1 MNINEHVAHEIIR
14 ERVNPRT
21 KMQRPAHPRAARI
34 LRRWAERLDE
44 TR

>member
-1 MNINEHVAHEIIR
+1 MNINDQIANEIIR
-14 ERVNPRT
+14 ERVTPRT
-21 KMQRPAHPRAARI
+21 KMQRPAHPKAARM